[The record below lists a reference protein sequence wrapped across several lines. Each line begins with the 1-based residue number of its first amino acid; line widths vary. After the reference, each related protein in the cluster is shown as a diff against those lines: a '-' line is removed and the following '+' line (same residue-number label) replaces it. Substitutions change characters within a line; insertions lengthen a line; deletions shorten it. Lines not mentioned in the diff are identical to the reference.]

1 MENII
6 IACSLCADCFAVCLA
21 SSICLKMCTWK
32 KALGIAIIFGII
44 QAGLLFAGWGGAA
57 IFASFVEKWS
67 KWIAFALLAYVG
79 GNMLLEGIKGESE
92 GADLNSFKSVII
104 GGIAT
109 SIDALAV
116 GVSRALSGADLHNA
130 ISLTV
135 AVGLVT
141 VAFVFSGIQLGH
153 RIGKAAGEKAGRWAQ
168 IAGGAVLLTIGILIC
183 IR

>member
-1 MENII
+1 MENLL

-21 SSICLKMCTWK
+21 SSVCLKQCTRK
-32 KALGIAIIFGII
+32 KVLGIAISFGII

-57 IFASFVEKWS
+57 LFAGFVEKWS

-92 GADLNSFKSVII
+92 GADLSSFKNVII

-116 GVSRALSGADLHNA
+116 GVSRALSGADIHCAL
-130 ISLTV
+130 SLTG

-141 VAFVFSGIQLGH
+141 VAFAFSGIMLGH
-153 RIGKAAGEKAGRWAQ
+153 RIGKAAGDKAGRWAQ
-168 IAGGAVLLTIGILIC
+168 MAGGAVLLTIGVLIC
-183 IR
+183 FR

>member
-21 SSICLKMCTWK
+21 SSICLKTCTWK
-32 KALGIAIIFGII
+32 KALGIATIFGII

-57 IFASFVEKWS
+57 TFASFVEMWS

-79 GNMLLEGIKGESE
+79 GNMLIEGIKGKTES
-92 GADLNSFKSVII
+92 ADLNSFKSVII

-116 GVSRALSGADLHNA
+116 GVSRALSGADIHSALG
-130 ISLTV
+130 LTG

-141 VAFVFSGIQLGH
+141 VTFALSGILLGH
-153 RIGKAAGEKAGRWAQ
+153 RIGKAAGEKAGKWAQ
-168 IAGGAVLLTIGILIC
+168 IAGGAVLLAIGILIC